1 MKRISNTV
9 ASRAGGSIKLNGNIQ
24 KSLPLSQ
31 KKKGQRNGWQR
42 NEDPV
47 LRLYR
52 RPAISKKSSMGI
64 LPMSLPST
72 PVCRVRKTALNLRLI
87 SVSSPS
93 HLRRIFHHSCEGR
106 ETQMTK
112 RASNSKHPL
121 IFVRPLDFTKAGT
134 LLLGSDDKVQ

>member
-1 MKRISNTV
+1 MDRMKRISNTV

-24 KSLPLSQ
+24 KSLPPSQ

-42 NEDPV
+42 IEDPV
-47 LRLYR
+47 LRFYR

-87 SVSSPS
+87 SVSSPPHFS
-93 HLRRIFHHSCEGR
+93 SFL
-106 ETQMTK
+106 
-112 RASNSKHPL
+112 
-121 IFVRPLDFTKAGT
+121 
-134 LLLGSDDKVQ
+134 